1 VPPARQLLWV
11 RAPDLRDLVVGIP
24 EGGSKLDE
32 GLAVAVAASTPL
44 EIREMAGRG
53 WAKTL
58 ELLRGEDDV
67 DLLLTS
73 VSSELTDPSPEP
85 REGLIDLARF
95 VQEDREGRVAVLNAS
110 SLVPGGTDA
119 RTGDDGNPL
128 DLRIRQLNLAV
139 MEASHATGLSVVDVD
154 QLVAETRASGKVTGP
169 FDYSPEVCD
178 ALRSRL
184 VSVLDELGFAERPVM
199 EARVPFVRQA
209 RELTVETWC
218 KSEGDVVAA
227 EDVICELRLAN
238 LRRMTRPTSA
248 IMLAS
253 IEGRTPLLRSL
264 LSRERERP
272 RAWDAILS
280 VVALESAVLRK
291 ILRPAGADVRSGDAL
306 AVLTRDLE
314 TPIDGS
320 NTRRDTF
327 RTAVRTADPLV
338 GHLL

>member
-1 VPPARQLLWV
+1 VPSARQLLWV

-24 EGGSKLDE
+24 EGGRKLDA

-44 EIREMAGRG
+44 RIREMAGRG

-58 ELLRGEDDV
+58 EFLHGEDDV

-73 VSSELTDPSPEP
+73 VSSELADPSPEP

-110 SLVPGGTDA
+110 SLVPGGTDV

-139 MEASHATGLSVVDVD
+139 MEASHSTGLSVVDVD
-154 QLVAETRASGKVTGP
+154 QLVAETRVPGKVTGP
-169 FDYSPEVCD
+169 FDYSPEVCE

-209 RELTVETWC
+209 GELTVDGWF
-218 KSEGDVVAA
+218 KSEGDLVDA
-227 EDVICELRLAN
+227 DDLLCQLRLAN
-238 LRRMTRPTSA
+238 IRRLSRPTSA
-248 IMLAS
+248 VVLAS

-264 LSRERERP
+264 LSRERVR
-272 RAWDAILS
+272 RRTRDAVLPL
-280 VVALESAVLRK
+280 VAREGAVLRK
-291 ILRPAGADVRSGDAL
+291 ILRPPGAGVRPGEPLAL
-306 AVLTRDLE
+306 LTRDLE

-320 NTRRDTF
+320 STRRDTF
-327 RTAVRTADPLV
+327 RTVVRTQDPLIDT
-338 GHLL
+338 LL